1 MTCMDVHLRRYLWG
15 RRLWAC
21 MRSFGAKI
29 RDKWDL
35 FVRVTMLFMRVRAC
49 LRPGVPTVI

>member
-1 MTCMDVHLRRYLWG
+1 MGRGLWV
-15 RRLWAC
+15 C

-35 FVRVTMLFMRVRAC
+35 FVCVAMLFMRVRAR
-49 LRPGVPTVI
+49 LRPRVLTLI